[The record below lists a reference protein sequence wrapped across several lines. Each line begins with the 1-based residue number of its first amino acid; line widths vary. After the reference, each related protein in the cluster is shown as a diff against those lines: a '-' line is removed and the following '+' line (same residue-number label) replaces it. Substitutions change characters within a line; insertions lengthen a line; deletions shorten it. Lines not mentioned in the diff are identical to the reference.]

1 MQVRPEVLLN
11 YPQFKLHEV
20 YNDIII
26 KSLHG
31 NLLWDLGSVGGPK
44 IYHMDLIISLNNV
57 QCECCGF
64 LDPSFSGSEN
74 VSPFPVYLF
83 MHACFDR
90 LHGIHQDADGLC
102 TVPSSIKQYCDTSC
116 QDLNLHTVLWLFS
129 NFGLAVGSQ
138 MKTICRK
145 DTRAK
150 VELKGQAFELKLN
163 LMEKSLTLFF
173 FSLSLILFLYNL

>member
-1 MQVRPEVLLN
+1 
-11 YPQFKLHEV
+11 
-20 YNDIII
+20 
-26 KSLHG
+26 
-31 NLLWDLGSVGGPK
+31 
-44 IYHMDLIISLNNV
+44 MDLIISLNNV

-74 VSPFPVYLF
+74 ISPFTVYFF

-102 TVPSSIKQYCDTSC
+102 TVPSSIKQHCDTSC

-145 DTRAK
+145 DSRAK

-163 LMEKSLTLFF
+163 LMEKSLTMFF
-173 FSLSLILFLYNL
+173 FFFWLVIDIIFV